1 MDLPASDGRVLILF
15 HYTTFLLRMQGNLK
29 GTKKFFQINTRGK
42 DMSFCSF
49 SKEFNENS
57 YTAVENQFF
66 TKYMPDADGFAVK
79 VYLYGLY
86 LCQNADSDFNIFSMA
101 EVLKT
106 PKEKIEEAFV
116 FWEDYDLVEI
126 LSRDP
131 FAVCYLPVRS
141 AVGRPKKIRYEQ
153 YGDFN
158 KELQRKM
165 QQVGKFVSYN
175 DSIKYMHFLDENNI
189 QPQAFL
195 LIAEYCINKQGE
207 SVSPSYIFNKAR
219 KFIRNG
225 WLTYEQVERELSSY
239 NAHEGDLIAVF
250 SALSVFK
257 KPEESDYALYEKWTE
272 TLGFERSAVLEAAK
286 RLKRGNT
293 DSLDILLTE
302 LSEHGKTAADE
313 VKNYLS
319 ERDMLASLTFRIGR
333 KLGVKVSNPAPYIDE
348 YTEKWYNCGFEES
361 SLSDIAL
368 FCLRTDR
375 NDFNSMNEL
384 IRQLFTAGVVSAES
398 VEEYLKVKNDE
409 LKLFTRIQGFCGNLK
424 KSTANLSLIE
434 TWHSWNLSDEMILEA
449 AKRSAG
455 SGNPIPYMNKILSDW
470 KHSGIAQPSQ
480 IPEKA
485 PAAARQTY
493 TSAVV
498 EAVNQRADRER
509 HYALLRERAQS
520 LADKYAAKANA
531 NPRFKEI
538 AAELA
543 RMEIAQAKAEVFEPQ
558 TLPALLKKK
567 EALQKERKEIL
578 KTLGITEKQ
587 LLPQYKC
594 KKCSDTGFLPSGA
607 ACDCY
612 KAEGENSTGAKET
625 AG

>member
-1 MDLPASDGRVLILF
+1 
-15 HYTTFLLRMQGNLK
+15 
-29 GTKKFFQINTRGK
+29 
-42 DMSFCSF
+42 MSFCSF

-434 TWHSWNLSDEMILEA
+434 TWHSWNRSDEMILEA
-449 AKRSAG
+449 AKR
-455 SGNPIPYMNKILSDW
+455 
-470 KHSGIAQPSQ
+470 
-480 IPEKA
+480 
-485 PAAARQTY
+485 
-493 TSAVV
+493 
-498 EAVNQRADRER
+498 
-509 HYALLRERAQS
+509 
-520 LADKYAAKANA
+520 
-531 NPRFKEI
+531 
-538 AAELA
+538 
-543 RMEIAQAKAEVFEPQ
+543 
-558 TLPALLKKK
+558 
-567 EALQKERKEIL
+567 
-578 KTLGITEKQ
+578 
-587 LLPQYKC
+587 
-594 KKCSDTGFLPSGA
+594 
-607 ACDCY
+607 
-612 KAEGENSTGAKET
+612 
-625 AG
+625 